1 MVHQI
6 LLPSIIQYYFES
18 DRQTAEA
25 VVACFTEHGVVRDE
39 GREYVGH
46 KAILGWKQQAS
57 TQYEYHVEPLSIDVQ
72 DGQHLVIARVE
83 GNFPGSPINLHYAF
97 QLNDEKIEVL
107 EITV

>member
-1 MVHQI
+1 MAHQI
-6 LLPSIIQYYFES
+6 LLPSIIQHYFES

-39 GREYVGH
+39 DHEYMGH

-57 TQYEYHVEPLSIDVQ
+57 TQYEYYAEPLSIEMQNGKHVV
-72 DGQHLVIARVE
+72 LARVE

-97 QLNDEKIEVL
+97 QITDEKIEVL